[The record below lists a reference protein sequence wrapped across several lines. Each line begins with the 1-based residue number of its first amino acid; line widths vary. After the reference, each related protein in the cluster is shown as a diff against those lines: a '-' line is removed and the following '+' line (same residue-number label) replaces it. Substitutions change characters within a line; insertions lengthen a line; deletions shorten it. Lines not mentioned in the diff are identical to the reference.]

1 MYSFPVDAESAHVRD
16 TAYGIRSN
24 EESKAP
30 IKVGKKG
37 ASVDNV
43 QFSEDLELRGEPK
56 NFPKGQ
62 REWSVFNAVSRIK
75 QVI

>member
-1 MYSFPVDAESAHVRD
+1 MYSSPVDAESAHVYD

-24 EESKAP
+24 EETKAP

-43 QFSEDLELRGEPK
+43 QFAEEHDKEMK
-56 NFPKGQ
+56 T
-62 REWSVFNAVSRIK
+62 SVRKERTDS
-75 QVI
+75 

>member
-1 MYSFPVDAESAHVRD
+1 MYSSPVDAESAHVRD

-24 EESKAP
+24 EETKAS

-62 REWSVFNAVSRIK
+62 IPKRKKVTFFVPARAT
-75 QVI
+75 